1 MISGR
6 QVAEV
11 DVKYIIAAILLSA
24 VITFFLRALSFLIF
38 NGKNSL
44 PDKVSALGKV
54 LPSAI
59 MAVLIVYCFKGGIK
73 EPVSEGVPAVIAS
86 AVVIFTYKW
95 KHNTLASIFA
105 GTACYMLL
113 LGVIG

>member
-1 MISGR
+1 M
-6 QVAEV
+6 

-24 VITFFLRALSFLIF
+24 VITFFLRALPFLIF

-59 MAVLIVYCFKGGIK
+59 MAVLIVYCLISI
-73 EPVSEGVPAVIAS
+73 VSS
-86 AVVIFTYKW
+86 
-95 KHNTLASIFA
+95 
-105 GTACYMLL
+105 
-113 LGVIG
+113 